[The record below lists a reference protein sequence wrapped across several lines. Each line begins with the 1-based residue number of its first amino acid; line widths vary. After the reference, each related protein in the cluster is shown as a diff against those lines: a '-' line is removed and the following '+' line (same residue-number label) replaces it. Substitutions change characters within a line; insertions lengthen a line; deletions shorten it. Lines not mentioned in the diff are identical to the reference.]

1 MLYWI
6 IGIFVSFFCIYAFI
20 SYIVFKFFVDRSV
33 PKDMIFKGKDED
45 ENENSLK
52 RVSLPFDIQEVSIE
66 SINGLQLHSY
76 FITNNASNKWIICVH
91 GYSGNAFNLFPH
103 INHFYSQGYNI
114 LAVDL
119 RAHGKSDGKYYGLSY
134 LDAKDILLWVD
145 WIQAKTSNAKIALF
159 GIALGGASVL
169 MAASNS
175 KTSNIKCVLSDSA
188 PSDFKKEFTYV
199 CKKFINI
206 PISIILP
213 AVNFWMKILAKYS
226 FKDASPINNIGKVRV
241 PCLIIHGENDHFVKV
256 EMAYEL
262 FENID
267 TAKELLLVPNANHTQ
282 SVKIEPNMYWDK
294 VDMFLS
300 KYMK

>member
-103 INHFYSQGYNI
+103 INHFYSQGYKTFLLLICVLTAKVMANTMVCHTWMLKI
-114 LAVDL
+114 FF
-119 RAHGKSDGKYYGLSY
+119 YGLIGYRQKHRMQKSHFSVY
-134 LDAKDILLWVD
+134 LLGVQVFLWLLQILKQV
-145 WIQAKTSNAKIALF
+145 
-159 GIALGGASVL
+159 
-169 MAASNS
+169 
-175 KTSNIKCVLSDSA
+175 
-188 PSDFKKEFTYV
+188 
-199 CKKFINI
+199 
-206 PISIILP
+206 ILN
-213 AVNFWMKILAKYS
+213 VF
-226 FKDASPINNIGKVRV
+226 
-241 PCLIIHGENDHFVKV
+241 
-256 EMAYEL
+256 
-262 FENID
+262 
-267 TAKELLLVPNANHTQ
+267 
-282 SVKIEPNMYWDK
+282 
-294 VDMFLS
+294 
-300 KYMK
+300 